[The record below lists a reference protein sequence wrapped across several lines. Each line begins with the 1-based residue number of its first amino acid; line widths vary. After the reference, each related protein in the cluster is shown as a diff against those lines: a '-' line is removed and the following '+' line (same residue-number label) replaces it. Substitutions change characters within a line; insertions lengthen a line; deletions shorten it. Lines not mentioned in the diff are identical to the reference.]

1 MAYKTAWSEKQEV
14 GIATELLR
22 KNSEVAEDSAEGKEV
37 KMGEREFQTTL
48 SMIIA
53 LCNSHFSD
61 WWCMGW
67 GGWSSFKGPVAS
79 GVGSDSLSFTILHLL
94 IISLRS
100 TYGFDERKGSTRASH
115 FIKLLLSPIT
125 AERR

>member
-14 GIATELLR
+14 GIVTELLR
-22 KNSEVAEDSAEGKEV
+22 KNSEVAENRPEGKEV
-37 KMGEREFQTTL
+37 KIGDREIQMTL

-67 GGWSSFKGPVAS
+67 GGWRNFKGPVAS
-79 GVGSDSLSFTILHLL
+79 GVGSYSLSFTISHLF
-94 IISLRS
+94 IISLRN
-100 TYGFDERKGSTRASH
+100 TYGFD
-115 FIKLLLSPIT
+115 
-125 AERR
+125 